1 MASIDRHQYSEDIRK
16 GAAKFVKDL
25 NLDTKS
31 SAAYIPRKSVN
42 GDNGMFKKVSNNLS
56 SKLEYFQKLDKEA
69 VSSSLPRRSSAGS
82 ALSLSSNLI
91 KNTSLVNGGV
101 DKTADLNGSLPLL
114 SKTNGISQ
122 EVQVNGGDRL
132 KNRSS
137 IGAIANFALGEPN
150 NVEAKLA
157 SKGLEAQVTFSKP
170 KPDQTTTKVTPLSRL
185 PGQDL
190 NIGDLNVTNGLHT
203 AQVALI
209 TNNSNGL
216 HQASAINGV
225 VFSRQSSVEK
235 VNICPLFSTFL
246 K

>member
-122 EVQVNGGDRL
+122 EVNGGDRL

-235 VNICPLFSTFL
+235 VNIGSSALYF
-246 K
+246 